1 MRVSYERNLLDG
13 LDPSERNRATELSRL
28 IDIGVIYEPFMT
40 DEECQNLL
48 AVISRRRWMND
59 LKRRVQHYAW
69 KYDYTSRTL
78 SEDMRIGALPD
89 FLRDVAMR
97 LHERGWFDLAPDQV
111 IVNEYRPGQ
120 GIAPHVDRDCF
131 GPTVA
136 TLSLGD
142 AWPMEFAPANRDR
155 ARTAQANRARE
166 KIELV
171 LDVGSILV
179 LRGASRSSW
188 THGIAPRH
196 ADGRGRS
203 RRPRR
208 TRVSVTF
215 RTVKRDR
222 F

>member
-1 MRVSYERNLLDG
+1 MSYQPTLLDELG
-13 LDPSERNRATELSRL
+13 PREHSRAALSRL
-28 IDIGVIYEPFMT
+28 KDIGVVYEPLLPH
-40 DEECQNLL
+40 EECQNLL
-48 AVISRRRWMND
+48 ADINKRSWMND
-59 LKRRVQHYAW
+59 LKRRVQHYGW
-69 KYDYTSRTL
+69 KYDYTSRSL

-89 FLRDVAMR
+89 FLSNVAMTLR
-97 LHERGWFDLAPDQV
+97 ERGWFDLAPDQV

-155 ARTAQANRARE
+155 ARAAQANRARE
-166 KIELV
+166 RIELV
-171 LDVGSILV
+171 LEVGSILV
-179 LRGASRSSW
+179 LRGAARSSW

-196 ADGRGRS
+196 ADGRGGS
-203 RRPRR
+203 RRPRG

-215 RTVKRDR
+215 RTVKKDR

>member
-1 MRVSYERNLLDG
+1 MSYEPSLLDG
-13 LDPSERNRATELSRL
+13 LDPREHRQTTALSRL
-28 IDIGVIYEPFMT
+28 MDIGVVYELFLT
-40 DEECQNLL
+40 DKECQNLL
-48 AVISRRRWMND
+48 ASINKCSWMND
-59 LKRRVQHYAW
+59 LRRRVQHYGW
-69 KYDYTSRTL
+69 KYDYTSRSL

-89 FLRDVAMR
+89 FLGDVATR
-97 LHERGWFDLAPDQV
+97 LRERGWFDLAPDQV

-142 AWPMEFAPANRDR
+142 AWPMEFAPANRDLPR
-155 ARTAQANRARE
+155 ASQADATRE

-171 LDVGSILV
+171 LDVGSVLV
-179 LRGASRSSW
+179 LRGAARSSW

-196 ADGRGRS
+196 ADGRGPS

>member
-1 MRVSYERNLLDG
+1 MSYEPSLLDG
-13 LDPSERNRATELSRL
+13 LDPRDDSQTTALSRL
-28 IDIGVIYEPFMT
+28 IDIGVVYEPFLT
-40 DEECQNLL
+40 DEECQVLL
-48 AVISRRRWMND
+48 ASINKCSWMND
-59 LKRRVQHYAW
+59 LKRRVQHYGW
-69 KYDYTSRTL
+69 KYDYTSRSL

-89 FLRDVAMR
+89 FLADVATR
-97 LHERGWFDLAPDQV
+97 LHERGWFDLAPEQV

-142 AWPMEFAPANRDR
+142 AWPMEFAAANRYHPR
-155 ARTAQANRARE
+155 VPEANATRE

-179 LRGASRSSW
+179 LRGAARSSW
-188 THGIAPRH
+188 THGIASRH

-203 RRPRR
+203 RRRRR

>member
-1 MRVSYERNLLDG
+1 MSYEPSLLDG
-13 LDPSERNRATELSRL
+13 LDSTEDGQPTALSRL
-28 IDIGVIYEPFMT
+28 KDIGVVYEPFLT
-40 DEECQNLL
+40 GEECRKIL
-48 AVISRRRWMND
+48 ASINKCSWMND
-59 LKRRVQHYAW
+59 LKRRVQHYGW
-69 KYDYTSRTL
+69 KYDYSARAL
-78 SEDMRIGALPD
+78 SENMRIGALPD
-89 FLRDVAMR
+89 FLDHVATK
-97 LHERGWFDLAPDQV
+97 LHKRGWFDPAPDQV

-142 AWPMEFAPANRDR
+142 AWPMEFSPANRYR
-155 ARTAQANRARE
+155 PRSPRNSTASE

-179 LRGASRSSW
+179 LRGAARSNW
-188 THGIAPRH
+188 THGIASRH
-196 ADGRGRS
+196 ADRRGRS

>member
-1 MRVSYERNLLDG
+1 MSYEPSLLDG
-13 LDPSERNRATELSRL
+13 LDPREHSQTTALSRL
-28 IDIGVIYEPFMT
+28 IDIGVVYEPFLT
-40 DEECQNLL
+40 VEECKYLL
-48 AVISRRRWMND
+48 ASINECSWMND
-59 LKRRVQHYAW
+59 LKRRVQHYGW
-69 KYDYTSRTL
+69 KYDYSSRSL

-89 FLRDVAMR
+89 FLGDLAKR
-97 LHERGWFDLAPDQV
+97 LRERGWFDRDPDQV

-131 GPTVA
+131 GPAVA

-142 AWPMEFAPANRDR
+142 AWPMEFAPANRYRPRVRR
-155 ARTAQANRARE
+155 ADATRE

-171 LDVGSILV
+171 LDVGSIVV
-179 LRGASRSSW
+179 LRGAARNSW

-203 RRPRR
+203 RRSRR

>member
-1 MRVSYERNLLDG
+1 MSYEPRLLDG
-13 LDPSERNRATELSRL
+13 LDSTEDSQTTALSRL
-28 IDIGVIYEPFMT
+28 NDIGVVYEPFLT

-48 AVISRRRWMND
+48 ASINKCSWMND
-59 LKRRVQHYAW
+59 LKRRVQHYGW
-69 KYDYTSRTL
+69 KYDYSSRAL
-78 SEDMRIGALPD
+78 SENMRIGALPG
-89 FLRDVAMR
+89 FLDHVATK
-97 LHERGWFDLAPDQV
+97 LHKRGWFDPAPDQV

-136 TLSLGD
+136 TLSLGN
-142 AWPMEFAPANRDR
+142 AWPMEFAPVDR
-155 ARTAQANRARE
+155 YHPRSPQNSATRE
-166 KIELV
+166 RVELV

-179 LRGASRSSW
+179 LRGAARSSW

-196 ADGRGRS
+196 ADGRGR
-203 RRPRR
+203 RRHPRQ

-215 RTVKRDR
+215 RTVKRAR